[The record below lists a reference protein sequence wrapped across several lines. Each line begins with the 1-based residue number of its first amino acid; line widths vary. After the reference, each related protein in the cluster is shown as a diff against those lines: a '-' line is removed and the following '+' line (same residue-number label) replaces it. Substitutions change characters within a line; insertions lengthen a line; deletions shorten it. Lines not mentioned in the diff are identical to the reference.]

1 MKLITALTYRHS
13 CNTFLD
19 RTDAF
24 LTNCQDFKNSV
35 AVNIGPSILI
45 LNEKPLPLSH

>member
-1 MKLITALTYRHS
+1 MKLITALTYRDS

-24 LTNCQDFKNSV
+24 LTNWQDLKNSV
-35 AVNIGPSILI
+35 AVNIGSSILI
-45 LNEKPLPLSH
+45 LNEQPLPIYH

>member
-1 MKLITALTYRHS
+1 MKLITALTCRHS

-24 LTNCQDFKNSV
+24 LTNWQDFKISV
-35 AVNIGPSILI
+35 AVNIGSSII
-45 LNEKPLPLSH
+45 LNEQPLPLSH